1 MRAALESRPVAMVV
15 SIGGLGVEMAGMVQQ
30 PMVACSGSSSSSG
43 CVMKRTRRS
52 SLNTTALASLQSRRL
67 LLQRVSLPR
76 ICAVKAPEEC
86 NEEEEEEE
94 SAVEKEVG
102 KLSMKWEAEEKTKLA
117 GTYSPVAQ
125 NERRWTG
132 YIEKDTAGQTN
143 IYSIEPTVYV
153 AENAISTG
161 SAGGSSGT
169 NKSLAIAV
177 GLGLVA
183 VASALSILLLV
194 GKNTLAALEDSSTY
208 SGPPLSYYITKFNPT
223 VAVRAEVSE
232 ASPLDN

>member
-1 MRAALESRPVAMVV
+1 
-15 SIGGLGVEMAGMVQQ
+15 MAGMVQQ

-125 NERRWTG
+125 NEQRWTG

-143 IYSIEPTVYV
+143 IYSVEPTVYV

>member
-1 MRAALESRPVAMVV
+1 MVV

-67 LLQRVSLPR
+67 LLQRVALPR

-86 NEEEEEEE
+86 NEEEEEE

-143 IYSIEPTVYV
+143 IYSVEPTVYV
-153 AENAISTG
+153 ADSE
-161 SAGGSSGT
+161 GT

-223 VAVRAEVSE
+223 VAVQAEVSE

>member
-1 MRAALESRPVAMVV
+1 MVV
-15 SIGGLGVEMAGMVQQ
+15 TIGGLGVEMAGMVQQ

-94 SAVEKEVG
+94 EEESAVEKEVG

-143 IYSIEPTVYV
+143 IYSVEPTVYV
-153 AENAISTG
+153 AESAISTG
-161 SAGGSSGT
+161 SAGGSSEGT

-223 VAVRAEVSE
+223 VAVQAEVSE

>member
-1 MRAALESRPVAMVV
+1 MVV

-52 SLNTTALASLQSRRL
+52 SLNTTTLASLQSRRL

-94 SAVEKEVG
+94 SAVKKEVG

-117 GTYSPVAQ
+117 GTFSPVAQ

-143 IYSIEPTVYV
+143 IYSVEPSVYV

-161 SAGGSSGT
+161 SSGSSSEGT

-183 VASALSILLLV
+183 VASASSILLLV

-223 VAVRAEVSE
+223 VAVQAEVSE

>member
-1 MRAALESRPVAMVV
+1 MVV

>member
-1 MRAALESRPVAMVV
+1 
-15 SIGGLGVEMAGMVQQ
+15 MAGMVQQ

-143 IYSIEPTVYV
+143 IYSVEPTVYV

-223 VAVRAEVSE
+223 VAVQAEVSE

>member
-1 MRAALESRPVAMVV
+1 MAMVV

>member
-1 MRAALESRPVAMVV
+1 MVV
-15 SIGGLGVEMAGMVQQ
+15 TIGGLGVEMAGMVQQ

-223 VAVRAEVSE
+223 VAVQAEVSE

>member
-1 MRAALESRPVAMVV
+1 
-15 SIGGLGVEMAGMVQQ
+15 MAGMVQQ

>member
-1 MRAALESRPVAMVV
+1 MVV
-15 SIGGLGVEMAGMVQQ
+15 TIGGLGVEMAGMVQQ

-52 SLNTTALASLQSRRL
+52 SLNTTTLASLQSKRL
-67 LLQRVSLPR
+67 PLQRVSLPR

-143 IYSIEPTVYV
+143 IYSVEPTVYV
-153 AENAISTG
+153 AESGISTG
-161 SAGGSSGT
+161 SAGGSSDGT

-183 VASALSILLLV
+183 VASAFSILLLV
-194 GKNTLAALEDSSTY
+194 GKNPLAALEDSSTY

-223 VAVRAEVSE
+223 VAVQAEVSE

>member
-1 MRAALESRPVAMVV
+1 
-15 SIGGLGVEMAGMVQQ
+15 MAGMVQQ

-143 IYSIEPTVYV
+143 IYSVEPTVYV

>member
-1 MRAALESRPVAMVV
+1 MVV
-15 SIGGLGVEMAGMVQQ
+15 TIGGLGVEMAGMVQQ

-52 SLNTTALASLQSRRL
+52 SLNTTTLASLQSRRL

-94 SAVEKEVG
+94 QKSAVEKEVG
-102 KLSMKWEAEEKTKLA
+102 KLSMKWEAEEKTKLT
-117 GTYSPVAQ
+117 GTYSPVVAQ
-125 NERRWTG
+125 NERGWTG

-143 IYSIEPTVYV
+143 IYSVEPTVYV
-153 AENAISTG
+153 AESGISTG
-161 SAGGSSGT
+161 SAGGSSEGT

-183 VASALSILLLV
+183 VASASSILLLV

-223 VAVRAEVSE
+223 VAVQAEVSE

>member
-1 MRAALESRPVAMVV
+1 
-15 SIGGLGVEMAGMVQQ
+15 
-30 PMVACSGSSSSSG
+30 
-43 CVMKRTRRS
+43 
-52 SLNTTALASLQSRRL
+52 
-67 LLQRVSLPR
+67 
-76 ICAVKAPEEC
+76 
-86 NEEEEEEE
+86 
-94 SAVEKEVG
+94 
-102 KLSMKWEAEEKTKLA
+102 MKWEAEEKTKLA

-132 YIEKDTAGQTN
+132 YIAKDTAGQTN
-143 IYSIEPTVYV
+143 IYSVEPTVYV

>member
-1 MRAALESRPVAMVV
+1 MV
-15 SIGGLGVEMAGMVQQ
+15 
-30 PMVACSGSSSSSG
+30 
-43 CVMKRTRRS
+43 TFT
-52 SLNTTALASLQSRRL
+52 SLSLFC
-67 LLQRVSLPR
+67 LQ
-76 ICAVKAPEEC
+76 
-86 NEEEEEEE
+86 
-94 SAVEKEVG
+94 VG
-102 KLSMKWEAEEKTKLA
+102 KLSTKWEAEEKTKLA

-143 IYSIEPTVYV
+143 IYSVEPTVYV
-153 AENAISTG
+153 AESAISTG
-161 SAGGSSGT
+161 SAGGSNEGT

-183 VASALSILLLV
+183 VASASSILLLV

-223 VAVRAEVSE
+223 VTVQAEVSE